1 MLLSIGFDATII
13 KTDNINENLFDFVKN
28 TELINSINISVTTN
42 MNAINDLNIFSLLSP
57 NSDFDLVLVMTEPS
71 IETNN
76 NNGAIEGKTDWITWF
91 DNLSKYKEI
100 VEHEI

>member
-1 MLLSIGFDATII
+1 MLLSIGFEATIT

-28 TELINSINISVTTN
+28 TELINSINISVTN

-71 IETNN
+71 IEANN

-100 VEHEI
+100 IEYDI